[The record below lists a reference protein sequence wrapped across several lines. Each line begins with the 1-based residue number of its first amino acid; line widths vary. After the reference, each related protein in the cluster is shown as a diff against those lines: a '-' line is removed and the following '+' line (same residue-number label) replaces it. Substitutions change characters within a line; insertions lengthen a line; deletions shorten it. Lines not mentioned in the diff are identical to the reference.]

1 MKRNKNKTNRYGRVL
16 GISLIARQTF
26 REKPKK
32 HVLSIEMR
40 KLMEGNE
47 QNDKR

>member
-1 MKRNKNKTNRYGRVL
+1 MNRYGKAL
-16 GISLIARQTF
+16 GISLIAGQAF
-26 REKPKK
+26 KEKPKK

-47 QNDKR
+47 QNDKQ